1 MDDWKLFNAQ
11 LGSTLNPKDRA
22 EFVRFLKLRDIDW
35 RNAFHRGLADYV
47 KGFKK
52 DQAEKAE
59 AVRQKAWQK
68 WREQVFSEAAKF

>member
-1 MDDWKLFNAQ
+1 M
-11 LGSTLNPKDRA
+11 
-22 EFVRFLKLRDIDW
+22 RFLKLRDIDW